1 MTNPLS
7 EAYNEYTIETET
19 ELVYDAPELNKW
31 QYFWNVSWKRFWGS
45 NSGKQLSLV
54 ILLYGLV
61 LSLICPEFMP
71 IFLSAIMVTAV
82 SLVVGAT
89 IVGLQNEKKFWSNFV
104 SYINEEWAVTLA
116 VNMVLA

>member
-1 MTNPLS
+1 
-7 EAYNEYTIETET
+7 
-19 ELVYDAPELNKW
+19 
-31 QYFWNVSWKRFWGS
+31 
-45 NSGKQLSLV
+45 
-54 ILLYGLV
+54 
-61 LSLICPEFMP
+61 MP

-116 VNMVLA
+116 VNMVLCLLYTSQVLYV